1 MSATRI
7 VALAFL
13 AFAAA
18 LAATSWALP
27 EGAGAVPGPAFFP
40 LAIAAAMA
48 ALSIALLF
56 QHAPGAAG
64 ETSTASGMSRR
75 IAGAIG
81 LLFLYLLL
89 WGSGLFALRTAVFLC
104 LLLRWTGQGWRS
116 SAGVAAT
123 LTAVVVL
130 AFQVGLRVSLE

>member
-7 VALAFL
+7 AALAFL

-18 LAATSWALP
+18 LGVASWALP
-27 EGAGAVPGPAFFP
+27 EGVGAVPGPAFFP

-48 ALSIALLF
+48 ALAFALVL
-56 QHAPGAAG
+56 QPVPPAEAAAAG
-64 ETSTASGMSRR
+64 EGTSQLV
-75 IAGAIG
+75 AGAIG
-81 LLFLYLLL
+81 LLFVYLLL
-89 WGSGLFALRTAVFLC
+89 WGTGMFALRTVVFLA
-104 LLLRWTGQGWRS
+104 LLLRWTGQSWRA
-116 SAGVAAT
+116 SAGVAAA